1 MSREPTR
8 QSSFHC
14 RKACRKVGGKAD
26 VGIELATVLAG
37 TGRPGNCLQRVLW
50 DSLPLVAHAVLGG
63 NRVGCRFFA
72 ALRMAPRRACSAK
85 IKLPGL
91 GD

>member
-14 RKACRKVGGKAD
+14 RKARGEDGGKAG

-37 TGRPGNCLQRVLW
+37 TGRPGNFACGDAGRTGDCASGAFCGVRFLW
-50 DSLPLVAHAVLGG
+50 SLTFGWVATG
-63 NRVGCRFFA
+63 
-72 ALRMAPRRACSAK
+72 
-85 IKLPGL
+85 
-91 GD
+91 

>member
-14 RKACRKVGGKAD
+14 RKASREDGGKAG

-37 TGRPGNCLQRVLW
+37 TGRPDNCPCGGADRTGDLRLRCVLW
-50 DSLPLVAHAVLGG
+50 DSLPLVAHADA
-63 NRVGCRFFA
+63 VGDLSK
-72 ALRMAPRRACSAK
+72 LRISRCAQD
-85 IKLPGL
+85 GTET
-91 GD
+91 